1 MNPEQIKATED
12 ALKDWW
18 LETAAHEVQAVAP
31 KAVEYGSR
39 DLIEMGRTLLRV
51 AGREVTDEEAAEAG
65 VWFYVVGK
73 IARWTAAMERGD
85 RVSDDTLLDIGT
97 YVKMAQRLR
106 AVGSWPGPEGQYL
119 VKENGEVKEVSAAEY
134 EQNRFTAIPHR
145 LNSPTLYPAWSN
157 GPVPGDPN
165 AYAPLGRDV
174 EDPCDEP
181 DHTPGNAC
189 PADHQQERVQIR
201 LVQHDLGE
209 LKPGEEMK

>member
-18 LETAAHEVQAVAP
+18 LEQAANEVQLVAP

-106 AVGSWPGPEGQYL
+106 AVGSWPGNEKPQEWGAGGVLRQRFSETGNPY
-119 VKENGEVKEVSAAEY
+119 SA
-134 EQNRFTAIPHR
+134 
-145 LNSPTLYPAWSN
+145 
-157 GPVPGDPN
+157 
-165 AYAPLGRDV
+165 LGND
-174 EDPCDEP
+174 CDEP

-189 PADHQQERVQIR
+189 PPEDHQGERIT
-201 LVQHDLGE
+201 LVTYKPEVHEWAPMGE
-209 LKPGEEMK
+209 DPR